1 MANLRRFLLYFAQE
15 FVDFRYP
22 EIRSLVKLFNLDIQL
37 PQVTDRPYWILENV
51 AEKDMLKIASRS
63 VSLKYI
69 IELWGNGSTYETFHE
84 NLKKH
89 NFNPEEPFLTASFRF
104 TVETYNKHIKHSD
117 KIERIESV
125 DYLPFK
131 GKIDLKNPEHKIIY
145 FEFWGMDANNVPAV
159 PVEIALG
166 RWVS

>member
-1 MANLRRFLLYFAQE
+1 MLYFAQE
-15 FVDFRYP
+15 FVEFRYP

-51 AEKDMLKIASRS
+51 AEKDMRKLASRS

-69 IELWGNGSTYETFHE
+69 VELWGNGSTYETFHE

-89 NFNPEEPFLTASFRF
+89 NFDPEEPYLTASFRF
-104 TVETYNKHIKHSD
+104 TVETYNKHIKHSE

-125 DYLPFK
+125 DYLPLK
-131 GKIDLKNPEHKIIY
+131 GKIDLRNPEHKFIY
-145 FEFWGMDANNVPAV
+145 FEFWGLDANNVPAM
-159 PVEIALG
+159 PVEIAFG